1 MTEHTDLLIETNDL
15 GKRYGERI
23 VAVDELN
30 LNVRRGE
37 VYGFLGPN
45 GAGKTTTLRMLL
57 GLIRPTTGTALVLD
71 AAPGTSEALGRL
83 GALIETPTFYPYL
96 SGRDNLRVLAR
107 YAGVPEARIAS
118 AIDQVDL
125 TARAGD
131 RFRTYSLGMKQRL
144 GIAAVLLKDPELLIL
159 DEPTNGMDPAGMA
172 EMRPFIRSL
181 GQGKRTVLL
190 SSHLM
195 SEVEQVCDRVGV
207 ISQGR
212 LVGEGTV
219 AELLL
224 LAKRAS
230 TWILLAIWAALAL
243 TFAYVVPYVQY
254 TNDPSRTS
262 LSDLLPESLVG
273 TLMAGFPFFGGVL
286 ALMLGV
292 LTVGSEYGWGTL
304 KTLFTQGPGRL
315 QVFGAKLIA
324 VSGTLALFVLVVY
337 ALGAVARWA
346 IAASEGAD
354 AAWPSAWLLAR
365 GLAGGWLIFAAWA
378 ALGMLLAIVTRGT
391 ALATGIGI
399 LYAFVVE
406 GLLSAL
412 AGEISLL
419 DGLVEFFLRANGYS
433 LVAVLGVSAEDVSDR
448 GPGSFSG
455 PFVAGGQALLILA
468 AYTAV
473 FVVAA
478 GWLLRRR
485 DVA

>member
-1 MTEHTDLLIETNDL
+1 MI
-15 GKRYGERI
+15 RI
-23 VAVDELN
+23 VN
-30 LNVRRGE
+30 
-37 VYGFLGPN
+37 
-45 GAGKTTTLRMLL
+45 
-57 GLIRPTTGTALVLD
+57 
-71 AAPGTSEALGRL
+71 
-83 GALIETPTFYPYL
+83 
-96 SGRDNLRVLAR
+96 
-107 YAGVPEARIAS
+107 
-118 AIDQVDL
+118 
-125 TARAGD
+125 
-131 RFRTYSLGMKQRL
+131 
-144 GIAAVLLKDPELLIL
+144 
-159 DEPTNGMDPAGMA
+159 
-172 EMRPFIRSL
+172 
-181 GQGKRTVLL
+181 
-190 SSHLM
+190 
-195 SEVEQVCDRVGV
+195 
-207 ISQGR
+207 
-212 LVGEGTV
+212 

-254 TNDPSRTS
+254 TNEPSRTS

-324 VSGTLALFVLVVY
+324 GSAALALFVLVAY
-337 ALGAVARWA
+337 ALGAMASWA